1 MFRGVSNITVD
12 AKGRV
17 AMPTRHRDRL
27 LEICEGQLVVTVD
40 VDHCLLIYPQQEW
53 EQIEAKLVKL
63 SSLNRKARSLQR
75 LLVGHATEIDLDGN
89 GRMLLPQPLREFA
102 GIDRRAVLIGQ
113 GKKFELWDEER
124 WNSNRE
130 RWLAEYD
137 GDNLELSDELES
149 LSL

>member
-1 MFRGVSNITVD
+1 LFRGVSNITVD

-40 VDHCLLIYPQQEW
+40 VDHCLLIYPHQEW

-75 LLVGHATEIDLDGN
+75 LLVGHATEIELDGN

-124 WNSNRE
+124 WNRNRE

>member
-53 EQIEAKLVKL
+53 ERIEDKLVQL

-75 LLVGHATEIDLDGN
+75 LLVGHATEIELDGN

-102 GIDRRAVLIGQ
+102 GIERRAVLIGQ

-124 WNSNRE
+124 WSSNRE

>member
-40 VDHCLLIYPQQEW
+40 VDHCLLIYPQEEW
-53 EQIEAKLVKL
+53 EQIEGKLVQL

-75 LLVGHATEIDLDGN
+75 LLVGHATEVELDGN

-102 GIDRRAVLIGQ
+102 GIERRAVLIGQ

-124 WNSNRE
+124 WNRNRE

>member
-40 VDHCLLIYPQQEW
+40 VDHCLLLYPYQEW
-53 EQIEAKLVKL
+53 ERIEDKLSSL

-75 LLVGHATEIDLDGN
+75 LLIGHATEIELDSN
-89 GRMLLPQPLREFA
+89 GRILLPPPLREFA
-102 GIDRRAVLIGQ
+102 GIERRAVLIGQ

-124 WNSNRE
+124 WTRNRE